1 MTTVR
6 NEPIAP
12 LDAPLL
18 LGRYQPQV
26 LLAKGGS
33 SLVYRGLDQ
42 TLGREI
48 AIKVFSAGVD
58 LERYEGEL
66 RLLASLSHHG
76 VVSIVDAG
84 IDHSAPTDPRPF
96 LVMELIRGKTI
107 RTTLKQRSLSVRE
120 VGEIGY
126 EVAEALDYVHS
137 QGVIHRDV
145 SPANIMLTDYG
156 TISSRPRARLT
167 DFGIAIDVAY
177 APAPGEAITGTVA
190 YLSPEQ
196 VRNVPL
202 GPETDIYALGLVML
216 ECFTDT
222 VAFPG
227 AHIPSALARL
237 DTDPVISKDIPK
249 DWRRLIGRMTQQEP
263 LERPTAA
270 EVADEVRRILRKMR

>member
-1 MTTVR
+1 MGETR
-6 NEPIAP
+6 RK

-18 LGRYQPQV
+18 LNRYRPRV
-26 LLAKGGS
+26 LLARGGS
-33 SLVYRGLDQ
+33 AQVYQGIDE
-42 TLGREI
+42 TLGRQV
-48 AIKVFSAGVD
+48 AIKVFAAGVD
-58 LERYEGEL
+58 VEKYRDEL
-66 RLLASLSHHG
+66 RVLAGLSHHG

-84 IDHSAPTDPRPF
+84 IDLSTPSDPRPF
-96 LVMELIRGKTI
+96 LVMELVRG
-107 RTTLKQRSLSVRE
+107 TTVRDALRQNPFTVQR

-156 TISSRPRARLT
+156 TVSSRPRARLT

-177 APAPGEAITGTVA
+177 APAPAEAITGTVA